1 MKADTAKYGEMN
13 LLELLTRQIS
23 LATNRVILVS
33 AYVKYDALSLLL
45 DDHVPD
51 FLQRRELFLR
61 GRKQDFTSGASDLGA
76 LELAMSLGFGVF
88 VESKLHAKAYT
99 ADNVTYIGSA
109 NLTASGFALR
119 GSCSNLEFMHKLD
132 SNLDYEQWLARLR
145 NRSQKLSPETV
156 QSMREELELSAKTW
170 GAADEWSDA
179 TRALLGVLGGTE
191 ELSFYDL
198 FWSESPQDLG
208 VGKDHDRF
216 LQAQHDL
223 LLLGL
228 ADVPSGSL
236 LKERFLESLGWR
248 WLSRSASSPQ
258 SFGALSSRLHDDLKD
273 DPNPF
278 RRDVKIALQNLV
290 NWGSELAPESCIVT
304 RPGHSQVIQVI

>member
-1 MKADTAKYGEMN
+1 MN
-13 LLELLTRQIS
+13 LLELLTHQIS

-33 AYVKYDALSLLL
+33 AYVKYDALNLLL
-45 DDHVPD
+45 DGLVPD
-51 FLQRRELFLR
+51 CLQCRELFLR
-61 GRKQDFTSGASDLGA
+61 GRKQDFASGASDLSA
-76 LELAMSLGFGVF
+76 VELAINLGFDVF
-88 VESKLHAKAYT
+88 LESKLHAKAYT
-99 ADNVTYIGSA
+99 ADSVTYAGSA
-109 NLTASGFALR
+109 NLTASGFGLR

-132 SNLDYEQWLARLR
+132 ANLGYEQWLARLR
-145 NRSQKLSPETV
+145 DRSLKLSPETV
-156 QSMREELELSAKTW
+156 QSMREELESSTETR
-170 GAADEWSDA
+170 GAADDWSDA
-179 TRALLGVLGGTE
+179 TLALLGAQSGNE

-208 VGKDHDRF
+208 VGRDHDRF

-223 LLLGL
+223 FLLGL

-278 RRDVKIALQNLV
+278 RRDVKIALKNLV
-290 NWGSELAPESCIVT
+290 NWGSELVPESCIVT